1 MLVRGLFRPSLVLSL
16 AFTLVQVMP
25 AAGQQK
31 KTGCSKPPEFVPPPK
46 QSKEEKQKQPK
57 TKVQGTVAIEISE
70 DGQVVEAKAIRPS
83 SGEAADQ
90 LVSLAKSMK
99 FKPRPGCGAF
109 KTVVNYD
116 IGH

>member
-1 MLVRGLFRPSLVLSL
+1 MFVRGLFRPSLVLSL

-31 KTGCSKPPEFVPPPK
+31 KTGCSKRPEFVPPPE
-46 QSKEEKQKQPK
+46 QSKEEKQKQPE
-57 TKVQGTVAIEISE
+57 TKVQGTVGIEISK
-70 DGQVVEAKAIRPS
+70 DGQVVKARAIRRS

-90 LVSLAKSMK
+90 LVSLAQSMK
-99 FKPRPGCGAF
+99 FEPPPGSGVF

-116 IGH
+116 IG